1 MQHNKSAATSADISG
16 NPPTML
22 IKTWFTIGC
31 LFLCFIGYTIFQW
44 VTAPGFGRTMP
55 PPGTENPTQF
65 LIGHWVVVV
74 GMGLVWLYLIVT
86 QIVRPWMKN
95 GAPNTLGLLTIGF
108 FIAIF
113 WDPSMNW
120 IQQGCVYNVHNP
132 NLGFLSYLIP
142 GWMSPRGELLAEP
155 LLAWAG
161 GYPGFLTWMVMTG
174 LALMRFL
181 KSRFPGISNV
191 TLMIAGVFG
200 AMLFDAICE
209 ILLIRLTGIYAYPG
223 SIRALCLFP
232 GHWYQFPIYEMIFFG
247 GWVGVTAVLIYFK
260 DDKGLTWV
268 ERGVEQLNI
277 CKRSNFL
284 KALVRT
290 VAVIG
295 FCNVVEVI
303 VYVLPMPLLTAN
315 ADPFPDDTPPCF
327 TSEARMI
334 GPGTG
339 IAIARPDLP
348 IIRRND
354 LPKFSH
360 TIQITHEQAM
370 SRVENN
376 YKNDDRL
383 YLPQP
388 IQDPPSPQDQKNT
401 TKN

>member
-1 MQHNKSAATSADISG
+1 MQASTINANTTAGDISG
-16 NPPTML
+16 NTPTMI

-31 LFLCFIGYTIFQW
+31 AFLLFMGWTIIQW
-44 VTAPGFGRTMP
+44 VTAPDFGRTLP

-65 LIGHWVVVV
+65 LIGHWVVAI
-74 GMGLVWLYLIVT
+74 GMGLVWLYYIIT
-86 QIVRPWMKN
+86 QIILPWKRN

-108 FIAIF
+108 FFAIF

-142 GWMSPRGELLAEP
+142 GWLSPRSELLAEP

-161 GYPGFLTWMVMTG
+161 GYPGFLLWMVLTG
-174 LALMRFL
+174 LAFMRFL

-191 TLMIAGVFG
+191 ALMISGVVG

-223 SIRALCLFP
+223 SIRALCLFS

-247 GWVGVTAVLIYFK
+247 GWVGVTAVLVYFK

-277 CKRSNFL
+277 CKRSNTM
-284 KALVRT
+284 KALVRA
-290 VAVIG
+290 VAIIG
-295 FCNVVEVI
+295 FCQVVEVI
-303 VYVLPMPLLTAN
+303 VYVLPMPLITAN
-315 ADPFPDDTPPCF
+315 ADPFPADTPACF
-327 TSEARMI
+327 LTEARMI
-334 GPGTG
+334 GPETG
-339 IAIARPDLP
+339 LAIPRPDLP

-354 LPKFSH
+354 KDKFSY
-360 TIQITHEQAM
+360 TIQITNEQAM
-370 SRVENN
+370 SRVANGYEDQNP
-376 YKNDDRL
+376 L
-383 YLPQP
+383 LLTQQ
-388 IQDPPSPQDQKNT
+388 QDSEASTSQ
-401 TKN
+401 